1 MHIGLSFRQIET
13 FCWVVRC
20 GSFSA
25 AALHLNATQPAIS
38 NRIRELEA
46 LLGVQLFARAG
57 RGIHLTPEGQDLFDL
72 AERMVQ
78 LGDAFVA
85 RRGGGTGIRGTLRI
99 GAADTVALTW
109 LPRLVTGL
117 SQRYPLVDVELFVDL
132 SVRIQAKLQD
142 GDLDIGFLVGSA
154 PAPEFGEMALGHVR
168 NAWMCSPALGLAEG
182 PLGAEDLARFPILT
196 HSRGSHQ
203 WTTLQHW
210 FARSAAKRPRMHGC
224 NSLATMIEMTAAG
237 LGIAMLP
244 PEMIRHHGRPERL
257 RELDVRPGLPATH
270 FACVWS
276 RRALASV
283 AAATV
288 ALARRLVEED
298 PCFEP
303 AARPLAADPDPAPV
317 APGRAGG

>member
-13 FCWVVRC
+13 FYWVVRR

-25 AALHLNATQPAIS
+25 AAQHLNATQPAIS
-38 NRIRELEA
+38 NRIRELEN
-46 LLGVQLFARAG
+46 LLGVRLFARVG
-57 RGIHLTPEGQDLFDL
+57 RGIHLSTEGRELFDL

-78 LGDAFVA
+78 LGDAFVS
-85 RRGGGTGIRGTLRI
+85 RRGSSAGIRGTLRI

-117 SQRYPLVDVELFVDL
+117 SQRFPLVGVELFVDL

-154 PAPEFGEMALGHVR
+154 PALEFGEMPLGHVR
-168 NAWMCSPALGLAEG
+168 NAWMCAPALGLAEG
-182 PLGAEDLARFPILT
+182 PLGPEDLADFPILT

-203 WTTLQHW
+203 WTTLQQW
-210 FARSAAKRPRMHGC
+210 FARTEAKRPRMHGC

-244 PEMIRHHGRPERL
+244 PEMIRRHGRPERL
-257 RELDVRPGLPATH
+257 RELAVTPGLPPTH
-270 FACVWS
+270 FTCVWS

-283 AAATV
+283 SAATV
-288 ALARRLVEED
+288 ALARRLVEDD

-303 AARPLAADPDPAPV
+303 AAP
-317 APGRAGG
+317 PGATPE